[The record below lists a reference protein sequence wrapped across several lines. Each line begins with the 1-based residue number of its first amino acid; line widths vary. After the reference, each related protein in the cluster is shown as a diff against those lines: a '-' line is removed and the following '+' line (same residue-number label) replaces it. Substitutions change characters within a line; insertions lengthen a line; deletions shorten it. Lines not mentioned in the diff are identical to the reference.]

1 MSSSLAQLKR
11 CRHWFTRAFTA
22 SFIVLLVSSLFS
34 SFYVESH
41 SEQLSM
47 AIVISVTSL
56 LTSAA
61 SLAGLFLVFYIALH
75 KEHRA
80 QQGTGLEI
88 EKKNLC

>member
-1 MSSSLAQLKR
+1 
-11 CRHWFTRAFTA
+11 
-22 SFIVLLVSSLFS
+22 LLVLSLFL
-34 SFYVESH
+34 SFYVEFH
-41 SEQLSM
+41 SEQPGI
-47 AIVISVTSL
+47 AIAISVTSL

-80 QQGTGLEI
+80 QQSATLET